1 LNHLAKG
8 FRAKRMAAG
17 ALTLASPEVRFVLD
31 QATQNPLDVAM
42 YELKETNALVEEFM
56 LLANITVS
64 EVVNIGTQQKA
75 STKCI
80 TFETFDGLKC
90 CGIP

>member
-1 LNHLAKG
+1 VRHLNHLAKG

-64 EVVNIGTQQKA
+64 EVVNVGTQQKA
-75 STKCI
+75 SRLRLST
-80 TFETFDGLKC
+80 D
-90 CGIP
+90 

>member
-1 LNHLAKG
+1 LNHLAKA

-31 QATQNPLDVAM
+31 QQTQNPLDVAM
-42 YELKETNALVEEFM
+42 YDLKETNALVEEFM

-64 EVVNIGTQQKA
+64 SCTCVREQIA
-75 STKCI
+75 YA
-80 TFETFDGLKC
+80 
-90 CGIP
+90 CGCACVSV